1 VVVTLALGIGANAAI
16 FSVVRGV
23 LLRPLVNRGED
34 RLVYIRQSAPG
45 LGADNFTFSVPE
57 IDDFKSRVTTIGA
70 FGDFSTIGFT
80 MVGLGEPREV
90 RAGVVG
96 GTYFDVM
103 GLRPVLGRL
112 LGPGDDGPNAEGAV
126 VLTHQF
132 WSTSLGSDPGILG
145 KTIRLGSRNATIVG
159 VLEPSIPY
167 PAETEIIANVV
178 TSPHHLSATMVT
190 GRVHRMTELFAR
202 LGAIPRPHDRAFL
215 ARNLPR
221 LTDVNT
227 QREFYLTD
235 LVVQALEEG
244 KVVVPVVSADPD
256 EVRGINSRRE
266 LAEATAI
273 LLRAKI
279 GALLD
284 SGVTV
289 VDPGR
294 TYVETEV
301 SVGTDTLIEP
311 GVALLGTTRIGRGVR
326 IQAGCV
332 VENSVVEDGARLQP
346 YSVLSGARVRKGAI
360 VGPFARLRPEAD
372 IGEGAHIGNFVEV
385 KKSRLGKGSKANHLA
400 YIGDSLV
407 GKKVNIG
414 AGTITCNYDGIAKHT
429 TVIGDGVFV
438 GSDTQF
444 VAPVTIGKGAV
455 IGAGTTIVKD
465 VPPYAL
471 ALSRAEQ
478 KVLADWVTRK
488 KPELLA
494 KAGLKIPRLPKKE
507 IPK

>member
-1 VVVTLALGIGANAAI
+1 MEGVSAVILAAGMGKRMKSALPKVAHPVLGQPMLWHVARLAAAAGIPEIVFVLGNGREKVMDTVARFGGKVAVQERQLGTGDAARAGLSVVSRRAREVVVLSGDAPLLRPKTLRALVSARRKGKAAAAVLTGILSDPSGYGR
-16 FSVVRGV
+16 VVRGHDGTV
-23 LLRPLVNRGED
+23 ARIVEERDADASLRRILEVN
-34 RLVYIRQSAPG
+34 S
-45 LGADNFTFSVPE
+45 
-57 IDDFKSRVTTIGA
+57 
-70 FGDFSTIGFT
+70 
-80 MVGLGEPREV
+80 
-90 RAGVVG
+90 
-96 GTYFDVM
+96 GTYAF
-103 GLRPVLGRL
+103 
-112 LGPGDDGPNAEGAV
+112 
-126 VLTHQF
+126 
-132 WSTSLGSDPGILG
+132 
-145 KTIRLGSRNATIVG
+145 
-159 VLEPSIPY
+159 
-167 PAETEIIANVV
+167 
-178 TSPHHLSATMVT
+178 
-190 GRVHRMTELFAR
+190 
-202 LGAIPRPHDRAFL
+202 DRAFL
-215 ARNLPR
+215 VRNLPR
-221 LTDVNT
+221 LTDVNA
-227 QREFYLTD
+227 QREYYLTD

-244 KVVVPVVSADPD
+244 KVVVPVVAADPD

-284 SGVTV
+284 AGVTV

-301 SVGTDTLIEP
+301 SVGADTLIEP
-311 GVALLGTTRIGRGVR
+311 GASLLGATRIGRGVR

-332 VENSVVEDGARLQP
+332 VENSVVEDGARLLP

-407 GKKVNIG
+407 GRKVNIG

-444 VAPVTIGKGAV
+444 VAPVTIGKGAL
-455 IGAGTTIVKD
+455 IGAGATIVAD

-488 KPELLA
+488 KPELLT
-494 KAGLKIPRLPKKE
+494 KAGLKIPRLPKVEK
-507 IPK
+507 PK

>member
-1 VVVTLALGIGANAAI
+1 MEGVSAVILAAGMGKRMKSALPKVAHPVLGQPMLWHVARLAAAAGIPEIVFVLGNGREKVMDTVARFGGKVAVQERQLGTGDAARAGLSVVSPRAREVVVLSGDAPLLRPKTLRALVAARRKGKAAAAVLTGILSDPSGYGR
-16 FSVVRGV
+16 VVRGPDGTV
-23 LLRPLVNRGED
+23 ARIVEERDADASLRRILEVN
-34 RLVYIRQSAPG
+34 S
-45 LGADNFTFSVPE
+45 
-57 IDDFKSRVTTIGA
+57 
-70 FGDFSTIGFT
+70 
-80 MVGLGEPREV
+80 
-90 RAGVVG
+90 
-96 GTYFDVM
+96 GTYSF
-103 GLRPVLGRL
+103 
-112 LGPGDDGPNAEGAV
+112 
-126 VLTHQF
+126 
-132 WSTSLGSDPGILG
+132 
-145 KTIRLGSRNATIVG
+145 
-159 VLEPSIPY
+159 
-167 PAETEIIANVV
+167 
-178 TSPHHLSATMVT
+178 
-190 GRVHRMTELFAR
+190 
-202 LGAIPRPHDRAFL
+202 DRAFL

-221 LTDVNT
+221 LTDVNA
-227 QREFYLTD
+227 QREYYLTD

-244 KVVVPVVSADPD
+244 KVVVPVVAADPD

-284 SGVTV
+284 AGVTV

-301 SVGTDTLIEP
+301 SVGADTLIEP
-311 GVALLGTTRIGRGVR
+311 GASLLGATRIGRGVR

-332 VENSVVEDGARLQP
+332 VENSVVEDGARLLP

-407 GKKVNIG
+407 GRKVNIG

-444 VAPVTIGKGAV
+444 VAPVTIGKGAL
-455 IGAGTTIVKD
+455 IGAGATIVAD

-488 KPELLA
+488 KPELLT

-507 IPK
+507 KPK

>member
-1 VVVTLALGIGANAAI
+1 MEGVSAVILAAGMGKRMKSALPKVAHPVLGQPMLWHVARLAAAAGIPEIVFVLGNGREKVMDTVARFGGKVAVQERQLGTGDAARAGLSVVSPRAREVVVLSGDAPLLRPKTLRALVAARRKGKAAAAVLTGILSDPSGYGR
-16 FSVVRGV
+16 VVRGPDGTV
-23 LLRPLVNRGED
+23 ARIVEERDADASLRRILEVN
-34 RLVYIRQSAPG
+34 S
-45 LGADNFTFSVPE
+45 
-57 IDDFKSRVTTIGA
+57 
-70 FGDFSTIGFT
+70 
-80 MVGLGEPREV
+80 
-90 RAGVVG
+90 
-96 GTYFDVM
+96 GTYSF
-103 GLRPVLGRL
+103 
-112 LGPGDDGPNAEGAV
+112 
-126 VLTHQF
+126 
-132 WSTSLGSDPGILG
+132 
-145 KTIRLGSRNATIVG
+145 
-159 VLEPSIPY
+159 
-167 PAETEIIANVV
+167 
-178 TSPHHLSATMVT
+178 
-190 GRVHRMTELFAR
+190 
-202 LGAIPRPHDRAFL
+202 DRAFL

-221 LTDVNT
+221 LTDVNA
-227 QREFYLTD
+227 QREYYLTD

-244 KVVVPVVSADPD
+244 KVVVPVVAADPD

-284 SGVTV
+284 AGVTV

-301 SVGTDTLIEP
+301 FVGADTLIEP
-311 GVALLGTTRIGRGVR
+311 GASLLGATRIGRGVR

-332 VENSVVEDGARLQP
+332 VENSVVEDGARLLP

-407 GKKVNIG
+407 GRKVNIG

-444 VAPVTIGKGAV
+444 VAPVTIGKGAL
-455 IGAGTTIVKD
+455 IGAGATIVAD

-488 KPELLA
+488 KPELLT

-507 IPK
+507 KPK

>member
-1 VVVTLALGIGANAAI
+1 MEGVSAVILAAGMGKRMKSALPKVAHPVLGQPMLWHVARLAASAGIPEIVFVLGNFREQVMDTVTRFGGKVTVQERQLGTGDAARVGLSVVSPRAREVVVLCGDAP
-16 FSVVRGV
+16 
-23 LLRPLVNRGED
+23 LLRPRTLRALVAARRKAKAAASVLTGILSD
-34 RLVYIRQSAPG
+34 PSGYGRVVRSPD
-45 LGADNFTFSVPE
+45 GAVARIVEERDADASLRR
-57 IDDFKSRVTTIGA
+57 IQ
-70 FGDFSTIGFT
+70 
-80 MVGLGEPREV
+80 EV
-90 RAGVVG
+90 NS
-96 GTYFDVM
+96 GTYAF
-103 GLRPVLGRL
+103 
-112 LGPGDDGPNAEGAV
+112 
-126 VLTHQF
+126 
-132 WSTSLGSDPGILG
+132 
-145 KTIRLGSRNATIVG
+145 
-159 VLEPSIPY
+159 
-167 PAETEIIANVV
+167 
-178 TSPHHLSATMVT
+178 
-190 GRVHRMTELFAR
+190 
-202 LGAIPRPHDRAFL
+202 DRAFL

-221 LTDVNT
+221 LTDVNA
-227 QREFYLTD
+227 QREYYLTD

-244 KVVVPVVSADPD
+244 KVVVPVVAADPD

-284 SGVTV
+284 AGVTV

-301 SVGTDTLIEP
+301 SAGTDTLIEP
-311 GVALLGTTRIGRGVR
+311 GAALLGATRIGRGVR
-326 IQAGCV
+326 IQVGCV
-332 VENSVVEDGARLQP
+332 VENSIVEDGARLQP

-407 GKKVNIG
+407 GRKVNIG

-488 KPELLA
+488 KPELLT
-494 KAGLKIPRLPKKE
+494 KAGLKIPRLPKEEK
-507 IPK
+507 PK